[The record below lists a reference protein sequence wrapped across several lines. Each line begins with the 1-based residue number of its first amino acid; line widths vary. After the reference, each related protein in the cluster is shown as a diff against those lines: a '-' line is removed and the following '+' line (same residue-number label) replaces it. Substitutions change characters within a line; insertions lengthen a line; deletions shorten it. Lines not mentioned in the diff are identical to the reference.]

1 MLPLPNSFYEKNL
14 KRLYTEVVK
23 DFPKIREKDI
33 STDFNISVKVAG
45 LIYRLDLDEYGDWKV
60 DFILAASRP
69 FFDMSESLKKGT
81 IAHELGHYVEVAR
94 RPNLNNIMRKRK
106 WIGESK
112 YYTQHKF
119 KIGFYKLFN
128 KKEKHKDHRI
138 KQWYLLSE
146 MYADNQAF
154 EAGYGKELLGALKY
168 LISKGANKKYAGIR
182 IKNLEEKLR

>member
-1 MLPLPNSFYEKNL
+1 
-14 KRLYTEVVK
+14 
-23 DFPKIREKDI
+23 
-33 STDFNISVKVAG
+33 
-45 LIYRLDLDEYGDWKV
+45 LDKYGDWKV

-94 RPNLNNIMRKRK
+94 RPNLNNIMRKIK

-119 KIGFYKLFN
+119 EIGFCKLFD
-128 KKEKHKDHRI
+128 KKVRHKDHRI
-138 KQWYLLSE
+138 RQWYLLSE
-146 MYADNQAF
+146 MYADNKAF

-168 LISKGANKKYAGIR
+168 LVGKGANKKYAGIR